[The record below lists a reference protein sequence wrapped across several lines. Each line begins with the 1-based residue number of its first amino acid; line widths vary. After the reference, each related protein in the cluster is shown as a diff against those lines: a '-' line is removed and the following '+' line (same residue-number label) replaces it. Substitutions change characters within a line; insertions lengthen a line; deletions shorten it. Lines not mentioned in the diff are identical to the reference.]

1 MRKPVFVPQVE
12 PRESVEEL
20 IGEWKEEDIN
30 LPHWN
35 WCAIC
40 CVRMIVL
47 GLGLEAPDMIDMY
60 NTATE
65 KYGAYRMVDGKI
77 LGAYHRE
84 LARYVKGEFCLKA
97 RALRRQPTAN
107 VAKWV
112 SRGYYF
118 VASVSSDIRKHST
131 EAPKRQNGH
140 LVLVY
145 GVRETLEGRFFVLH
159 NSAGYS
165 RTNTQSEVLVS
176 EERFAQCFSGNGLI
190 ISSGQS

>member
-1 MRKPVFVPQVE
+1 MPKPVFVPQVE
-12 PRESVEEL
+12 PRESVEEQL
-20 IGEWKEEDIN
+20 ENRKEEDLN

-47 GLGLEAPDMIDMY
+47 GLGFEVPDMIDMY

-65 KYGAYRMVDGKI
+65 KYGVYRLVDGRI
-77 LGAYHRE
+77 IGAYHRE
-84 LARYVKGEFCLKA
+84 LASYVKGEFGLKA
-97 RALRRQPTAN
+97 RALRRQSTDN
-107 VAKWV
+107 VARWI

-118 VASVSSDIRKHST
+118 IASVSSDIRKT
-131 EAPKRQNGH
+131 GAEVPIRQNGH

-145 GVRETLEGRFFVLH
+145 DVLETSEGRFFILH
-159 NSAGYS
+159 NSAGFS

-176 EERFAQCFSGNGLI
+176 ENRFAQCFSGNGLI
-190 ISSGQS
+190 ISGDHS